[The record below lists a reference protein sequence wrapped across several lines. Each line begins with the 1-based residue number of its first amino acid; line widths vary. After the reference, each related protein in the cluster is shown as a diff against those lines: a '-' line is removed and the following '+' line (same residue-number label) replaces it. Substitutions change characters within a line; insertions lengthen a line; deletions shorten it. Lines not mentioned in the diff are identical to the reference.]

1 VKPLTPITGEVSG
14 VLNRYAYYK
23 NLRYDS
29 VMLSL
34 SASPFVRVLRRTFG
48 CTAVTLLVRPSF
60 AIAPEVA

>member
-34 SASPFVRVLRRTFG
+34 SASPFVRVIRVERTRIDG
-48 CTAVTLLVRPSF
+48 DRLVRLPFGSS
-60 AIAPEVA
+60 IT